1 MRRVLVFCVRNVLF
15 STLLIVPAAAQSQ
28 GAQSLGELARQQRQ
42 AKKGPAATKM
52 YTNENLPTTA
62 TINITGAA
70 SAPEAPAA
78 KSEAKTDARVDAKA
92 DPFSPEDKQ
101 KMAAE
106 YRSKVADQKKDIS
119 QLEREVDVA
128 QREYKLRAA
137 VFYSDAGT
145 RLRDEKKWAD
155 EDRKYQADIT
165 AKQKELDAARQK
177 LSDLQE
183 SARKSGLPPE

>member
-1 MRRVLVFCVRNVLF
+1 MRRVLGFCITVALF
-15 STLLIVPAAAQSQ
+15 SALLIVSAVAQSQ
-28 GAQSLGELARQQRQ
+28 GALSLGELARQQRQ

-52 YTNENLPTTA
+52 YTNENLPTKA
-62 TINITGAA
+62 TINVTGVA
-70 SAPEAPAA
+70 SAPDPAPG
-78 KSEAKTDARVDAKA
+78 KGEGKTDAKADAKA

-106 YRSKVADQKKDIS
+106 YRSKIADQKKNIS

-165 AKQKELDAARQK
+165 AKQKELDTARQK

-183 SARKSGLPPE
+183 SARKGGLPPE